1 MHFRRFHVERV
12 DADVPD
18 VRAREQHKL
27 TGVGRVGQDFL
38 VSVVVVVV
46 VNVVQI

>member
-1 MHFRRFHVERV
+1 VHFRRLHVELV

-38 VSVVVVVV
+38 VPVL
-46 VNVVQI
+46 

>member
-1 MHFRRFHVERV
+1 MCTFV
-12 DADVPD
+12 DSVSTGLMPTFD

-46 VNVVQI
+46 QI